1 MSTLKVNRIEP
12 RTGDTV
18 EIVGLDIPEP
28 TESPVKA
35 WVNFHGGA
43 GAVAIRESFNVS
55 SVTEISNGQ
64 YSVNFEN
71 EMPKYE
77 DVAGFCKAV
86 TIKDIE
92 EKKFILNPGR
102 YVGTEEIADDGEP
115 FEDKMRRL
123 TSAYTK
129 LSEESK
135 KLDVQVRKNLK
146 EIGYEI

>member
-71 EMPKYE
+71 EMP
-77 DVAGFCKAV
+77 DVNYSTAV
-86 TIKDIE
+86 NGSLYDVMNDANVPQP
-92 EKKFILNPGR
+92 FISRLKTN
-102 YVGTEEIADDGEP
+102 YKTNSVG
-115 FEDKMRRL
+115 
-123 TSAYTK
+123 
-129 LSEESK
+129 
-135 KLDVQVRKNLK
+135 
-146 EIGYEI
+146 IGATYKSLANNAFSGLELICVIVCR